1 MVPNLRGPRP
11 ENFQARVKNMK
22 LSKKG
27 DYGLRAML
35 ELAKNYSLGYIQ
47 MKDIAQKEKIPLK
60 FLEQILLTLKNAG
73 FLESKMGAGGGYR
86 LAKSPEEI
94 TLGEVIRILEGPLA
108 PISCV
113 SVKFYRQCPE
123 ENSCGIRSVMNQV
136 RNAVANILDHTT
148 LQDVANPVQKK
159 AKNHHNREANR
170 VG

>member
-1 MVPNLRGPRP
+1 
-11 ENFQARVKNMK
+11 MK

-47 MKDIAQKEKIPLK
+47 MKDIAQKERIPLK
-60 FLEQILLTLKNAG
+60 FLEQILLNLKNAG
-73 FLESKMGAGGGYR
+73 FLASKMGVGGGYR
-86 LAKSPEEI
+86 LARPPAEI

-123 ENSCGIRSVMNQV
+123 ENNCGIRTVMNRV
-136 RNAVANILDHTT
+136 RNAVADILDNTT
-148 LQDVANPVQKK
+148 FDDVARNNYQ
-159 AKNHHNREANR
+159 
-170 VG
+170 